1 MAALKYFFADLIYFL
16 KILVKTH
23 LSPDLRDA
31 GGEEL
36 AEGAGELHHG
46 AEGGVA
52 AAGDG
57 PGPGLQ
63 RRAVR
68 GVDRREAS
76 CSIVRVRDEPD
87 NRVWI

>member
-1 MAALKYFFADLIYFL
+1 MKYFFADLIYFL

-36 AEGAGELHHG
+36 SEGAGELHHG

-68 GVDRREAS
+68 GVDRREPS

>member
-1 MAALKYFFADLIYFL
+1 MDVLKYLYVDMKYFL
-16 KILVKTH
+16 KILVSTD
-23 LSPDLRDA
+23 LRPDLPDA

-76 CSIVRVRDEPD
+76 SSLVRVRDEPD